1 MELKKRTLVVVK
13 KCLLLLFIS
22 TLVACQSSFFS
33 YRGATTKQ
41 ESRIALLEG
50 GPHLGFWKTK
60 DLSMHY
66 HYLRNPDNLEL
77 SGVIELADSLQ
88 YNFTALEYLFLQVN
102 LLDAEGKVLESKRV
116 FTSDYRH
123 MIKKLSFKRSL
134 KLPTGTTAIA
144 FSYTG
149 RVMEGGGTG
158 RVLEDAGDGDSWDF
172 WMTPFR

>member
-1 MELKKRTLVVVK
+1 MGLKKRTLLALK
-13 KCLLLLFIS
+13 GCLLLFFIGA
-22 TLVACQSSFFS
+22 LVACQSSFFS
-33 YRGATTKQ
+33 YRGATAKQ

-50 GPHLGFWKTK
+50 GPHVGFWKTK

-66 HYLRNPDNLEL
+66 HYLRDPDNLEL
-77 SGVIELADSLQ
+77 SGVIELDDSLK

-102 LLDAEGKVLESKRV
+102 LLDAEGKVLESKQA

-134 KLPTGTTAIA
+134 KLPMGTTAIA

-149 RVMEGGGTG
+149 RVREGGGIG
-158 RVLEDAGDGDSWDF
+158 RVLKDAGDSDSWDF